1 MATYIALLRKDDASD
16 YGVDFPDFP
25 GCVTAG
31 ETLEEARLMAAEA
44 LAGHVEAMREDGESI
59 PAPSDLDTIMGDPD
73 NADAVAFLVSVPGA
87 ASRSRRV
94 QVTLPEDLLEAIDKV
109 ASNRSAF
116 LARAARRE
124 LAA

>member
-1 MATYIALLRKDDASD
+1 MANYLALLRKDENSE

-31 ETLEEARLMAAEA
+31 ATLEEARIMAAEA
-44 LAGHVEAMREDGESI
+44 LAGHISVMREYGDEI
-59 PAPSDLDTIMGDPD
+59 PAPSDLDAIMKDPA
-73 NADAVAFLVSVPGA
+73 NRDAVPFLVVVPGA
-87 ASRSRRV
+87 NVRARRV
-94 QVTLPEDLLEAIDKV
+94 QITLPEDILEQIDAV
-109 ASNRSAF
+109 TDNRSAF